1 MKDARVRMYNVG
13 FGDCFLVT
21 YEGDDRTHRIL
32 IDCGSHLSGKGPRTI
47 RQVAAQIVED
57 VRDDGVPRID
67 VVVASHR
74 HFDHIAGFD
83 SPVWAE
89 VEVGEVWLPWIEDDK
104 DPAAKRI
111 HDKQVKA
118 ALALQAHLDV
128 VGDPA
133 ARLFVDNL
141 LSLSN
146 DSAAKTLL
154 SGFKGLPRR
163 RFLPTGAEP
172 ETLETSALP
181 GVKIHVLGPSRDEAV
196 IRDMDPPPVQSF
208 LQLMGV
214 GAAAGDDGALD
225 PFPGVG
231 RKNND
236 RAHAD
241 GRIGELHDSL
251 ERRGVELAIALEDA
265 VNGTSLVLALEIGP
279 ALLLFTGDAQWGTWK
294 AAMGVPAWREVL
306 RRTTFLKI
314 GHHGSHN
321 ASPRDL
327 IDGLIPDGIV
337 AMVSVTDVEDWPRI
351 PLEALLS
358 RLDAKDIKWI
368 RSDKPVAGPP
378 FEVDAAGNFI
388 DLTLFA

>member
-1 MKDARVRMYNVG
+1 MYNVG
-13 FGDCFLVT
+13 FGDCFLVS
-21 YEGDDRTHRIL
+21 YEGTTRTHRIL

-57 VRDDGVPRID
+57 VKDDGIPRID

-83 SPVWAE
+83 SPVWKD

-104 DPAAKRI
+104 DPAAKHI

-118 ALALQAHLDV
+118 ALSLRAHLNVID
-128 VGDPA
+128 DPA
-133 ARLFVDNL
+133 AKLFVGNM

-146 DSAAKTLL
+146 NNASKTLL
-154 SGFKGLPRR
+154 SGFKGTPRR
-163 RFLPTGAEP
+163 RFLPTGTEP
-172 ETLETSALP
+172 ETFESPLLP
-181 GVKIHVLGPSRDEAV
+181 GTKIHVLGPSRDEAV

-214 GAAAGDDGALD
+214 SGANGDDGPLD

-231 RKNND
+231 RANST
-236 RAHAD
+236 RADAD
-241 GRIGELHDSL
+241 ERITALHESL
-251 ERRGVELAIALEDA
+251 QRQGVELAIALEDA

-294 AAMGVPAWREVL
+294 AAMAVPAWRDVL
-306 RRTTFLKI
+306 RRTTFLKV

-321 ASPRDL
+321 ASPKDL

-351 PLEALLS
+351 PLEGLLS
-358 RLDAKDIKWI
+358 RMDAKDITWI

-378 FEVDAAGNFI
+378 FEVDEAGNFV
-388 DLTLFA
+388 DLPLFA